1 MIHDVKTVKYKKSV
15 TRIVVGRQAMEGAGF
30 LIHRPFPTHELL
42 QIDPFLLL
50 DEMGPT
56 SYAPGAA
63 QGAPDHPHR
72 GFETVTYLL
81 AGEMEHRDSAG
92 HVGTLRPGDLQWMT
106 AGSGVVHSEMPSE
119 AFQKTGGSMHG
130 FQLWVNLAA
139 KDKRAEPRYQELS
152 ASHVRM
158 VEDSASGERVKVLA
172 GEYRG
177 VTAQVQTHQPI
188 LYLDVELKAGAEFT
202 LEVPQDLTNF
212 VYVYEGSLE
221 AGREGRQVMAHH
233 LGLFDTVQGELL
245 VKATTQSRFLVLAAA
260 PLREPVARRGP
271 FVMNTEQE
279 IREAFLDYQSGR
291 FAMIPPKVDKN

>member
-1 MIHDVKTVKYKKSV
+1 MSHDAKAAKYRKSV

-50 DEMGPT
+50 DEMGPI

-106 AGSGVVHSEMPSE
+106 AGAGVVHSEMPTA
-119 AFQKTGGSMHG
+119 AFQKTGGLMHG

-139 KDKRAEPRYQELS
+139 KDKRASPRYQELS
-152 ASHVRM
+152 ASHVRI
-158 VEDSASGERVKVLA
+158 VENSVSGERVKVLA

-188 LYLDVELKAGAEFT
+188 LYLDVELKADAEFV
-202 LEVPQDLTNF
+202 LEVQKDFTNF
-212 VYVYEGSLE
+212 VYVYEGNLE
-221 AGREGRQVMAHH
+221 AGREGRQVAPHQ
-233 LGLFDTVQGELL
+233 LALFDAVQGELF
-245 VKATTQSRFLVLAAA
+245 VKANTQSRFLVLAAA

-279 IREAFLDYQSGR
+279 IREAILDYQSGR
-291 FAMIPPKVDKN
+291 FAEIPPKVDKN

>member
-1 MIHDVKTVKYKKSV
+1 MSHDAKAAKYRKSV

-50 DEMGPT
+50 DEMGPI

-106 AGSGVVHSEMPSE
+106 AGAGVVHSEMPSA
-119 AFQKTGGSMHG
+119 AFQKTGGLMHG

-139 KDKRAEPRYQELS
+139 KDKRASPRYQELS
-152 ASHVRM
+152 ASHVRI
-158 VEDSASGERVKVLA
+158 VENSVSGERVKVLA
-172 GEYRG
+172 GEYHG

-188 LYLDVELKAGAEFT
+188 LYLDVELKADAEFV
-202 LEVPQDLTNF
+202 LEIQKDFTNF
-212 VYVYEGSLE
+212 VYVYEGNLE
-221 AGREGRQVMAHH
+221 AGREGRQVAPHQ
-233 LGLFDTVQGELL
+233 LALFDAVQGELF
-245 VKATTQSRFLVLAAA
+245 VKANTQSRFLVLAAA

-279 IREAFLDYQSGR
+279 IREAILDYQSGR
-291 FAMIPPKVDKN
+291 FAEIPPKVDKN

>member
-1 MIHDVKTVKYKKSV
+1 MSHDAKAVKHRKSV
-15 TRIVVGRQAMEGAGF
+15 SRIVVGHQAMEGAGF

-50 DEMGPT
+50 DEMGPI

-106 AGSGVVHSEMPSE
+106 AGAGVVHSEMPSA
-119 AFQKTGGSMHG
+119 AFQKTGGLMHG

-139 KDKRAEPRYQELS
+139 KDKRASPRYQELS
-152 ASHVRM
+152 AAHVRI
-158 VEDSASGERVKVLA
+158 VEDSDLGERVKVLA

-188 LYLDVELKAGAEFT
+188 LYLDVELKADAEFI
-202 LEVPQDLTNF
+202 LEVQKDLTNF
-212 VYVYEGSLE
+212 VYIYEGSLV
-221 AGREGRQVMAHH
+221 AGSEGKHVAAHQ
-233 LGLFDTVQGELL
+233 LALFDDVQGELF
-245 VKATTQSRFLVLAAA
+245 VKAKAQSRFLVLAAA

-279 IREAFLDYQSGR
+279 IREAILDYQSGR
-291 FAMIPPKVDKN
+291 FAEIPPKVDKD

>member
-1 MIHDVKTVKYKKSV
+1 MSHDAKAVKHRKSV
-15 TRIVVGRQAMEGAGF
+15 TRIVVGHQAMEGAGF

-50 DEMGPT
+50 DEMGPI
-56 SYAPGAA
+56 SYAPGTA

-106 AGSGVVHSEMPSE
+106 AGAGVVHSEMPSA
-119 AFQKTGGSMHG
+119 AFQKTGGLMHG

-139 KDKRAEPRYQELS
+139 KDKRAIPRYQELS
-152 ASHVRM
+152 ASHVQI
-158 VEDSASGERVKVLA
+158 VENSVLGERVKVLA

-177 VTAQVQTHQPI
+177 VTAQVKTHQPI
-188 LYLDVELKAGAEFT
+188 LYLDVELKTDAEFV
-202 LEVPQDLTNF
+202 LEVQKDLTNF

-221 AGREGRQVMAHH
+221 AGGEGAQVLAHQ
-233 LGLFDTVQGELL
+233 LALFDTVQGELFI
-245 VKATTQSRFLVLAAA
+245 KAKTPSRFLVLAAA

-279 IREAFLDYQSGR
+279 IREAILDYQAGR
-291 FAMIPPKVDKN
+291 FAKIPPKVDKN